1 MLPCFCRRSPATS
14 GQPNHTDTSRQD
26 IHTCLSTRVKHFR
39 TISAS
44 SARRSSLVRLESVYL
59 ATRVCGQAGMSNRAE
74 GVQAA
79 TGVHSPKHG
88 WQTSTRLALF
98 GLPRG
103 TPYLALL
110 VHQQHKLDHGSPRA
124 CSGSGA
130 VVGNQALLL
139 LRHCCCLS
147 RLTYDSTVLL
157 LYQSWQNRTSAAQT
171 SQKLQS
177 CAVRRDPKLGGDQWV
192 AGQHRGGCNPACSF
206 RGTDV
211 HTRNIFDQNT
221 HQTRIPQQAATMA
234 TGYDFTGVIVPAG
247 DHRRMQRSC
256 THPQRSPAPG

>member
-1 MLPCFCRRSPATS
+1 
-14 GQPNHTDTSRQD
+14 
-26 IHTCLSTRVKHFR
+26 
-39 TISAS
+39 
-44 SARRSSLVRLESVYL
+44 
-59 ATRVCGQAGMSNRAE
+59 MSNRAE

-177 CAVRRDPKLGGDQWV
+177 VPSGEIRSWAAIGGLQGSIAGAATRR
-192 AGQHRGGCNPACSF
+192 
-206 RGTDV
+206 V
-211 HTRNIFDQNT
+211 HFEVLTYTPEIFSIR
-221 HQTRIPQQAATMA
+221 TRIRPAIRNRQQQWPPAT
-234 TGYDFTGVIVPAG
+234 T
-247 DHRRMQRSC
+247 
-256 THPQRSPAPG
+256 SPASSCPQVITGACNARAHILNAPRHLGESYRRQVQLAVPTMSAARPGTATERTPPR